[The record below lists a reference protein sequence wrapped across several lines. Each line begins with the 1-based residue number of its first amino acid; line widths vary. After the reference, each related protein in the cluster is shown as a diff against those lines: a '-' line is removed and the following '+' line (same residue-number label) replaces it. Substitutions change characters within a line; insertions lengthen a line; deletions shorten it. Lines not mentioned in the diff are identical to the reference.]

1 MELTSQF
8 HLKNNNNNNHGF
20 VAMKVHDENS
30 ISRGKKEQLSYHNNQ
45 KMISSCFLE
54 IVKMQNTPST
64 WPVLW
69 RTIRILPLCH
79 HSSLPFRLIFQ
90 VQHYTLYVQK
100 YLIWTN
106 KHCQLLKGIWRKEKF
121 LMYSQYL

>member
-64 WPVLW
+64 
-69 RTIRILPLCH
+69 
-79 HSSLPFRLIFQ
+79 
-90 VQHYTLYVQK
+90 
-100 YLIWTN
+100 
-106 KHCQLLKGIWRKEKF
+106 
-121 LMYSQYL
+121 